1 MALSKTYIIT
11 VQIGTC
17 LMDPLALVVASG
29 GRVHN
34 AQGKE
39 VREGAVALAQTGCQ
53 KLNEA
58 LKKSRIVDDSHI

>member
-1 MALSKTYIIT
+1 
-11 VQIGTC
+11 
-17 LMDPLALVVASG
+17 MDPLALVVASG

-58 LKKSRIVDDSHI
+58 LKKKSNC